1 MEKIEHFGFL
11 VGQCMKETRGK
22 GNPAKINEYILEYIK
37 EM

>member
-1 MEKIEHFGFL
+1 
-11 VGQCMKETRGK
+11 MKETKGK

>member
-1 MEKIEHFGFL
+1 MGKIEYFGFL
-11 VGQCMKETRGK
+11 VGQCMKETKGK